1 MGGRLCA
8 TVLATVGGVFVSKEN
23 VRVTRALPL
32 GGVSSYLD
40 VFARVNL
47 ASPRPPREGEIQ
59 LTLTGISHGIR
70 TGSSAGSAAEAPC
83 WQEVCTWRD
92 ERALLGP
99 RATSS
104 RWHRAVAGPRSWAVP
119 CMAHDGLRSFVS
131 RWLGEQPHS
140 RSLPAGKL
148 AALSAL

>member
-1 MGGRLCA
+1 MSVCVGGPRTGLVRETILA
-8 TVLATVGGVFVSKEN
+8 TVLAVCLFPKN

-40 VFARVNL
+40 VFDRVNL
-47 ASPRPPREGEIQ
+47 ASLRLPPREGEIQ
-59 LTLTGISHGIR
+59 LTARRPGG
-70 TGSSAGSAAEAPC
+70 
-83 WQEVCTWRD
+83 
-92 ERALLGP
+92 RATLLGP
-99 RATSS
+99 PLALA
-104 RWHRAVAGPRSWAVP
+104 RAVAGPRSWAVP

-131 RWLGEQPHS
+131 RWLGKQPHS